1 MRFPKM
7 ERCVSGLNGSPGKTV
22 CQQWHRGFESRPFRN
37 IAILIDIVYTYHCK
51 FSQISYGSY
60 AFIRV

>member
-1 MRFPKM
+1 
-7 ERCVSGLNGSPGKTV
+7 
-22 CQQWHRGFESRPFRN
+22 
-37 IAILIDIVYTYHCK
+37 LIDIVYTYHCK